1 MEVSCG
7 HVACVICHGGD
18 GEGKV
23 ALDEDRCPPPHRPG
37 VVSSGVGSEFWG
49 ADGVEFGGG
58 RVSGV
63 LKDECVGLG
72 LESEGIVFDF
82 IREERNTVGL
92 LSCAPKCSRLYG
104 VYGL

>member
-1 MEVSCG
+1 MEVTCG
-7 HVACVICHGGD
+7 CVACVVGQCRDREWEIALYKDGG
-18 GEGKV
+18 
-23 ALDEDRCPPPHRPG
+23 PPPFCPG

-82 IREERNTVGL
+82 IREERDTVGL
-92 LSCAPKCSRLYG
+92 VSCAPKCRRLYG
-104 VYGL
+104 VYCL